1 MTAKETIQSIVH
13 DKIERQSVL
22 RVLKRDLEDVDA
34 ELFGSKFGRFF
45 GTAYYFIKRIITLLI
60 GICLLLGAIGL
71 LVYPEIVLEDK
82 GLRQLLIEEQRAHYA
97 KLTENT
103 VKLTL
108 RQLANSESEMT
119 VNGAYGAIS
128 KAIDDALEQE
138 IVDSM
143 MGMGFMLL
151 FLSMVFLYLSRQAN
165 KIRQRNSRI
174 SEAET
179 RTQDIGQSFQQVIDG
194 EEVELDKLKNILGSL

>member
-1 MTAKETIQSIVH
+1 
-13 DKIERQSVL
+13 
-22 RVLKRDLEDVDA
+22 
-34 ELFGSKFGRFF
+34 
-45 GTAYYFIKRIITLLI
+45 
-60 GICLLLGAIGL
+60 
-71 LVYPEIVLEDK
+71 
-82 GLRQLLIEEQRAHYA
+82 
-97 KLTENT
+97 
-103 VKLTL
+103 
-108 RQLANSESEMT
+108 
-119 VNGAYGAIS
+119 
-128 KAIDDALEQE
+128 
-138 IVDSM
+138 M

>member
-1 MTAKETIQSIVH
+1 LPSAW
-13 DKIERQSVL
+13 
-22 RVLKRDLEDVDA
+22 
-34 ELFGSKFGRFF
+34 G
-45 GTAYYFIKRIITLLI
+45 YW
-60 GICLLLGAIGL
+60 
-71 LVYPEIVLEDK
+71 
-82 GLRQLLIEEQRAHYA
+82 LRQLLIEEQRAHYA